1 MLMKLWLGLIMIIS
15 FLLIYP
21 SFISLWTDN
30 QSGFNRHMAN
40 MGTLS
45 PLETS
50 IWGLFPLIFLVAGI
64 GGIAWLIVRD
74 KER

>member
-1 MLMKLWLGLIMIIS
+1 MLMKLWLGLIMIIA

-30 QSGFNRHMAN
+30 ISGFNRMIVDQ
-40 MGTLS
+40 GTS
-45 PLETS
+45 SQLELS
-50 IWGLFPLIFLVAGI
+50 IWGLFPFLFLVLGV